1 MQNIRFRLYFDLYL
15 LAKNIQAHVKQH
27 NADTL
32 AKVVILQLI
41 TDGKSSASVMA
52 KETSIKL
59 SAMMTRLQGL
69 EKDGFIKRIQGK
81 DHREYRSEIT
91 PKGKKLLI
99 LVKQTILDRCTK
111 EHTQIPDEDIVITKR
126 VIDALRKGLI

>member
-1 MQNIRFRLYFDLYL
+1 MKNIRFRLYFDLYL

-32 AKVVILQLI
+32 AKVVILQLL
-41 TDGKSSASVMA
+41 TDGKTTASAIA

-69 EKDGFIKRIQGK
+69 EKEGLIKRIVGK

-91 PKGKKLLI
+91 PKGKKFLTQ
-99 LVKQTILDRCTK
+99 VKQTILMRCTK
-111 EHTQIPDEDIVITKR
+111 EHTQISDEDIVVTKR